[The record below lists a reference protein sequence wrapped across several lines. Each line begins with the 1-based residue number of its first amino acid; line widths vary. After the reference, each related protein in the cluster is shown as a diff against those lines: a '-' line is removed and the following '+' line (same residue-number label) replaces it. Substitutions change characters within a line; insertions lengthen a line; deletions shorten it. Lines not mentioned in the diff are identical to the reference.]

1 MFVIC
6 KAVVKAAIRLPVL
19 MYTTHMYIYTLT
31 HNVVAQNRIV
41 SLRIVLCRSESYCVA
56 QNRIAVGC

>member
-41 SLRIVLCRSESYCVA
+41 SLRIVLPWDVKSLSVLCILAAHS
-56 QNRIAVGC
+56 